1 MALEAGGLTELLPV
15 WTFAFLLLVCRIGA
29 AVMLLPGL
37 GEQEVPAPVKIGMTL
52 ALAALLWPPLAPA
65 LPPPPE
71 SPAAALAL
79 VAGECAVGLWI
90 GALARIIA
98 LALPIAAQYVGY
110 LLGLATAT
118 LFDPSFGATGTALS
132 RLVGLGGI
140 VMLFATGLYMLP
152 IAALA
157 GSYAVLPAGG
167 TFPADAAA
175 ETVVIAVA
183 ASVTLAFQLAGP
195 FVLASVVFQLTLG
208 LLSRLV
214 PQMQVY
220 FVALPL
226 QIAGGL
232 ALLAVL
238 LAGML
243 TAWTAAAR
251 AVFGGLPGL

>member
-1 MALEAGGLTELLPV
+1 MAIEAGGLAELLPV

-29 AVMLLPGL
+29 ALMLLPGI
-37 GEQEVPAPVKIGMTL
+37 GEQEVPAPVKIGLTL
-52 ALAALLWPPLAPA
+52 ALAGLLWAPLAPA

-71 SPAAALAL
+71 APAAALVL
-79 VAGECAVGLWI
+79 IAGECAVGLWI
-90 GALARIIA
+90 GTLARIVA
-98 LALPIAAQYVGY
+98 LALPMAAQYLGF
-110 LLGLATAT
+110 LLGLSNAT
-118 LFDPSFGATGTALS
+118 LFDPSFGASGTALS

-140 VMLFATGLYMLP
+140 VILFATGLHMLP

-167 TFPADAAA
+167 AFPADAAA

-183 ASVTLAFQLAGP
+183 SSVALAFQLAGP
-195 FVLASVVFQLTLG
+195 FVLSAVIFQLTLG

-226 QIAGGL
+226 QVAGGL

-243 TAWTAAAR
+243 SVWAAAAR
-251 AVFGGLPGL
+251 AVLGGLPGL

>member
-1 MALEAGGLTELLPV
+1 MPIEAGGLAELLPV

-29 AVMLLPGL
+29 ALMLLPGI
-37 GEQEVPAPVKIGMTL
+37 GEQEVPAPVKIGLTL
-52 ALAALLWPPLAPA
+52 ALAALLWPALAPA

-79 VAGECAVGLWI
+79 IAGECAVGLWI
-90 GALARIIA
+90 GMLARIVA
-98 LALPIAAQYVGY
+98 LALPMAAQYLGY
-110 LLGLATAT
+110 LLGLSTAM
-118 LFDPSFGATGTALS
+118 LFDPSFGASGTALS
-132 RLVGLGGI
+132 RMVGLGGI
-140 VMLFATGLYMLP
+140 VVLFATGLHMLP

-167 TFPADAAA
+167 AFPADAAA
-175 ETVVIAVA
+175 ETMVIVVATSVA
-183 ASVTLAFQLAGP
+183 LAFQLAGP
-195 FVLASVVFQLTLG
+195 FVLAAVIFQLTLG

-226 QIAGGL
+226 QVAGGL
-232 ALLAVL
+232 ALLAML

-243 TAWTAAAR
+243 SVWAAAAR
-251 AVFGGLPGL
+251 VVLGGLPGL